1 VVHDNRSHNWCS
13 DRPVP
18 RHGMRSSAAAG
29 VSALPADGAHPD
41 AAPAE
46 APGGTPDQDGALTGD
61 RNSTAPQVPGQ
72 RDADNPDA
80 ARPPTPQAGE
90 RGPVRAPHHLRR
102 RRMRGTGYFKG
113 LGPGLVTGAADDDPS
128 GIGTYS
134 QVGASLRFDML
145 WTAVVSLPLAIA
157 VIELS
162 ARLGLVTD
170 QGIATVV
177 RRNFVKPIVYPV
189 LALVIVANTFN
200 IGADLGAM
208 AASLRLLVPIPLLAG
223 VALFAVGMTAL
234 EVWIPYRRYAKV
246 LRWLV
251 LSLLAYIA
259 VLAVVKVPW
268 GDVARHTFLP
278 TLAVDRTH
286 LAALIA
292 IFGTTISPYL
302 FFWQAAEE
310 MEENDET
317 AESLTRRHMRSVRL
331 DVIAGATSGVLIM
344 FAILVATAVTIGAHP
359 TTIET
364 ADQAAG
370 ALRPLAGDFA
380 GLLFAAGVVG
390 TGLLAVPTL
399 AGSSAYALAE
409 AAHWREGLARTLRQ
423 APGFYSIIIIGM
435 AVGAG
440 LNLVGIPPIKALY
453 ASAILNGLAA
463 PPIMVLMLLASRT
476 SMLGRWRSGWLSTV
490 VVATAILVMTVLPLW
505 YVLDAG

>member
-1 VVHDNRSHNWCS
+1 VNPVDGDDATAVPSAGDGGAS
-13 DRPVP
+13 GTGAETASPVP
-18 RHGMRSSAAAG
+18 AQRS
-29 VSALPADGAHPD
+29 AHPPM
-41 AAPAE
+41 AAS
-46 APGGTPDQDGALTGD
+46 APTGQERQGTA
-61 RNSTAPQVPGQ
+61 
-72 RDADNPDA
+72 
-80 ARPPTPQAGE
+80 
-90 RGPVRAPHHLRR
+90 HHPRR
-102 RRMRGTGYFKG
+102 RRLRGAGYFKG
-113 LGPGLVTGAADDDPS
+113 IGPGLVTGAADDDPS

-145 WTAVVSLPLAIA
+145 WTAVVSLPLAVA
-157 VIELS
+157 VLELS

-177 RRNFVKPIVYPV
+177 RRNFVKPVVYPV
-189 LALVIVANTFN
+189 LALVVIANTFN

-208 AASLRLLVPIPLLAG
+208 AASVRLLVPVPLIAG
-223 VALFAVGMTAL
+223 VAAFAIGMTAL
-234 EVWIPYRRYAKV
+234 EVWVPYRRYAKV

-251 LSLLAYIA
+251 LSLVAYVG

-268 GDVARHTFLP
+268 GDVMRHTFLP
-278 TLAVDRTH
+278 TLSADRTH

-317 AESLTRRHMRSVRL
+317 AETVTPSHMRKMRL
-331 DVIAGATSGVLIM
+331 DVVAGATCGVLTM
-344 FAILVATAVTIGAHP
+344 FAILVATAVTLGAHP
-359 TTIET
+359 NTIET
-364 ADQAAG
+364 ADQAAQ
-370 ALRPLAGDFA
+370 ALRPLAGNFA
-380 GLLFAAGVVG
+380 GLLFAAGIIG

-423 APGFYSIIIIGM
+423 APGFYTVIVLGM

-463 PPIMVLMLLASRT
+463 PPIMLLMLLASRT
-476 SMLGRWRSGWLSTV
+476 TMLGRWRSGWLSTTF
-490 VVATAILVMTVLPLW
+490 VAIAVLVMTGLPVW
-505 YVLDAG
+505 YLLS

>member
-1 VVHDNRSHNWCS
+1 VSAIPADDNDS
-13 DRPVP
+13 DGFTKERGAP
-18 RHGMRSSAAAG
+18 GTGLTNSAAAP
-29 VSALPADGAHPD
+29 LPAQRGT
-41 AAPAE
+41 
-46 APGGTPDQDGALTGD
+46 GTPDQSASVPLLPI
-61 RNSTAPQVPGQ
+61 TAAQLPG
-72 RDADNPDA
+72 
-80 ARPPTPQAGE
+80 G
-90 RGPVRAPHHLRR
+90 HHPRR
-102 RRMRGTGYFKG
+102 RRLRGAGYFKG
-113 LGPGLVTGAADDDPS
+113 IGPGLVTGAADDDPS

-177 RRNFVKPIVYPV
+177 RRNFIKPVVYPV

-208 AASLRLLVPIPLLAG
+208 AASLRLLLPVPLMVG
-223 VALFAVGMTAL
+223 VALLTVGMTAL
-234 EVWIPYRRYAKV
+234 EVWVPYRRYAKV

-251 LSLLAYIA
+251 LSLVAYVA

-268 GDVARHTFLP
+268 VDVAHHTFLP
-278 TLAVDRTH
+278 TVSMDRTH

-317 AESLTRRHMRSVRL
+317 VDSMTPTHIRTMRL
-331 DVIAGATSGVLIM
+331 DVIAGASSGVLIM
-344 FAILVATAVTIGAHP
+344 FVILVATAVTLGAHP

-364 ADQAAG
+364 ADQAAQ

-380 GLLFAAGVVG
+380 GLLFAAGVIG

-423 APGFYSIIIIGM
+423 APGFYTVIIIGM
-435 AVGAG
+435 LVGAG

-463 PPIMVLMLLASRT
+463 PPILILMLFAARKKT
-476 SMLGRWRSGWLSTV
+476 LGRWRSGWLSTTVVGAAV
-490 VVATAILVMTVLPLW
+490 VVMTGLPLW
-505 YVLDAG
+505 YLVS

>member
-1 VVHDNRSHNWCS
+1 MPVNPFDGDDTTAVESAGGAEAS
-13 DRPVP
+13 APGAEIASPVP
-18 RHGMRSSAAAG
+18 PQRR
-29 VSALPADGAHPD
+29 ADPPLLAS
-41 AAPAE
+41 APAGRE
-46 APGGTPDQDGALTGD
+46 RPEPAHHPRRWRLRGA
-61 RNSTAPQVPGQ
+61 
-72 RDADNPDA
+72 
-80 ARPPTPQAGE
+80 
-90 RGPVRAPHHLRR
+90 
-102 RRMRGTGYFKG
+102 GYFKG
-113 LGPGLVTGAADDDPS
+113 IGPGLVTGAADDDPS

-145 WTAVVSLPLAIA
+145 WTAVVSLPLAVA
-157 VIELS
+157 VLELS

-177 RRNFVKPIVYPV
+177 RRNFIKPVVYPV
-189 LALVIVANTFN
+189 LALVVVANTFN

-208 AASLRLLVPIPLLAG
+208 AASVRLLVSLPLIAG
-223 VALFAVGMTAL
+223 VAAFAIGMTVL
-234 EVWIPYRRYAKV
+234 EVWVPYRRYAKV

-251 LSLLAYIA
+251 LSLVAYVG

-268 GDVARHTFLP
+268 GDVMRHTFLP
-278 TLAVDRTH
+278 TLSADRTH

-317 AESLTRRHMRSVRL
+317 AETLTRSHVRKMRL
-331 DVIAGATSGVLIM
+331 DVVAGATCGVLTM
-344 FAILVATAVTIGAHP
+344 FAILVATAVTLGANP
-359 TTIET
+359 TSIET
-364 ADQAAG
+364 ADQAAQ
-370 ALRPLAGDFA
+370 ALRPLAGNFA
-380 GLLFAAGVVG
+380 GLLFAAGIIG

-423 APGFYSIIIIGM
+423 APGFYTVIVLGM

-463 PPIMVLMLLASRT
+463 PPIMLLMLLASRT
-476 SMLGRWRSGWLSTV
+476 TMLGRWRSGWLSTT
-490 VVATAILVMTVLPLW
+490 VVAMAVLVMTGLPVW
-505 YVLDAG
+505 YLLS

>member
-1 VVHDNRSHNWCS
+1 MNPVDGDDATAVPSAG
-13 DRPVP
+13 DRAASGTGAESASPVP
-18 RHGMRSSAAAG
+18 AQRRADPPVAA
-29 VSALPADGAHPD
+29 S
-41 AAPAE
+41 APAGQE
-46 APGGTPDQDGALTGD
+46 RQRTAHHPRRWRLRGA
-61 RNSTAPQVPGQ
+61 
-72 RDADNPDA
+72 
-80 ARPPTPQAGE
+80 
-90 RGPVRAPHHLRR
+90 
-102 RRMRGTGYFKG
+102 GYFKG
-113 LGPGLVTGAADDDPS
+113 VGPGLVTGAADDDPS

-145 WTAVVSLPLAIA
+145 WTAVVSLPLAVA
-157 VIELS
+157 VLELS

-177 RRNFVKPIVYPV
+177 RRNFVKPVVYPV
-189 LALVIVANTFN
+189 LALVVVANTFN

-208 AASLRLLVPIPLLAG
+208 AASVRLLVPVPLIAG
-223 VALFAVGMTAL
+223 VAVFAIGMTVL
-234 EVWIPYRRYAKV
+234 EVWVPYRRYAKV

-251 LSLLAYIA
+251 LSLVAYVG

-268 GDVARHTFLP
+268 GDVMRHTFLP
-278 TLAVDRTH
+278 TLSADRTH

-310 MEENDET
+310 MEENEET
-317 AESLTRRHMRSVRL
+317 AETVTRSHIRKMRL
-331 DVIAGATSGVLIM
+331 DVVAGATCGVLTM
-344 FAILVATAVTIGAHP
+344 FAILVATAVTLGAHP

-364 ADQAAG
+364 ADQAAQ
-370 ALRPLAGDFA
+370 ALRPLAGNFA
-380 GLLFAAGVVG
+380 GLLFAAGIIG

-423 APGFYSIIIIGM
+423 APGFYTVIVLGM

-463 PPIMVLMLLASRT
+463 PPIMLLMLLASRT
-476 SMLGRWRSGWLSTV
+476 TMLGRWRSGWLSTTF
-490 VVATAILVMTVLPLW
+490 VAIAVLVMTGLPVW
-505 YVLDAG
+505 YLLS

>member
-1 VVHDNRSHNWCS
+1 MSA
-13 DRPVP
+13 
-18 RHGMRSSAAAG
+18 SSADDSDSGGSTNASQAPASPGLASPAA
-29 VSALPADGAHPD
+29 APLPAQRGT
-41 AAPAE
+41 
-46 APGGTPDQDGALTGD
+46 GTPDQPASVSHVPT
-61 RNSTAPQVPGQ
+61 TAAQLPG
-72 RDADNPDA
+72 
-80 ARPPTPQAGE
+80 G
-90 RGPVRAPHHLRR
+90 HHPRR
-102 RRMRGTGYFKG
+102 RRLRGAGYFKG
-113 LGPGLVTGAADDDPS
+113 IGPGLVTGAADDDPS

-177 RRNFVKPIVYPV
+177 RRNFIKPVVYPV

-208 AASLRLLVPIPLLAG
+208 AASLRLLVPAPLIVG
-223 VALFAVGMTAL
+223 VALFTLGMTAL
-234 EVWIPYRRYAKV
+234 EVWVPYRRYAKV

-251 LSLLAYIA
+251 LSLVAYVA

-268 GDVARHTFLP
+268 SDVARHTFLP
-278 TLAVDRTH
+278 TVSIDRTH

-317 AESLTRRHMRSVRL
+317 VDSMTPIHIRTMRL
-331 DVIAGATSGVLIM
+331 DVVAGATSGVLIM
-344 FAILVATAVTIGAHP
+344 FVILVATAVTLGAHP

-364 ADQAAG
+364 ADQAAQ

-380 GLLFAAGVVG
+380 GLLFAAGVIG

-423 APGFYSIIIIGM
+423 APGFYTVIVIGM
-435 AVGAG
+435 LVGAG

-463 PPIMVLMLLASRT
+463 PPILILMLLASRKKT
-476 SMLGRWRSGWLSTV
+476 LGRWRSGWLSTTVVAAAV
-490 VVATAILVMTVLPLW
+490 VVMTGLPLW
-505 YVLDAG
+505 YLVS

>member
-1 VVHDNRSHNWCS
+1 MSSVSADGG
-13 DRPVP
+13 DADATPA
-18 RHGMRSSAAAG
+18 SSAGGTPEQDGTVLASNGAGAAPRM
-29 VSALPADGAHPD
+29 PAQREADRPD
-41 AAPAE
+41 AAGP
-46 APGGTPDQDGALTGD
+46 PVPLGD
-61 RNSTAPQVPGQ
+61 
-72 RDADNPDA
+72 
-80 ARPPTPQAGE
+80 E
-90 RGPVRAPHHLRR
+90 RGPARTQHHPRRWRLR
-102 RRMRGTGYFKG
+102 GAGYFKG
-113 LGPGLVTGAADDDPS
+113 IGPGLVTGAADDDPS

-177 RRNFVKPIVYPV
+177 RRNFIKPVVYPV
-189 LALVIVANTFN
+189 LALVVIANTFN

-208 AASLRLLVPIPLLAG
+208 AASLHLLVPIPLIAG
-223 VALFAVGMTAL
+223 VALFALGMTAL
-234 EVWIPYRRYAKV
+234 EVWVPYRRYAKV

-268 GDVARHTFLP
+268 GDVARQTFLP
-278 TLAVDRTH
+278 TLSADRTH

-317 AESLTRRHMRSVRL
+317 ADSLTPKHMRSMRL

-344 FAILVATAVTIGAHP
+344 FAILVATAVTIGVHP

-364 ADQAAG
+364 ADQAAQ

-423 APGFYSIIIIGM
+423 APGFYTIIIIGM
-435 AVGAG
+435 AIGAG
-440 LNLVGIPPIKALY
+440 LNLIGIPPIKALY

-476 SMLGRWRSGWLSTV
+476 NTLGRWRSGWLSTV
-490 VVATAILVMTVLPLW
+490 LVAAAVLVMTVLPLW
-505 YVLDAG
+505 YLLG

>member
-1 VVHDNRSHNWCS
+1 VDRDNPNHSRCGDPAALQHRIRTAMVAAVSPVSS
-13 DRPVP
+13 DGDDAGATPAQP
-18 RHGMRSSAAAG
+18 AGGKPDEHTTLLHGG
-29 VSALPADGAHPD
+29 ETE
-41 AAPAE
+41 AAPQIPA
-46 APGGTPDQDGALTGD
+46 
-61 RNSTAPQVPGQ
+61 Q
-72 RDADNPDA
+72 RDADDPGA
-80 ARPPTPQAGE
+80 AEPHTPAASEG
-90 RGPVRAPHHLRR
+90 GPVGPLHHPRRRHLR
-102 RRMRGTGYFKG
+102 GAGYFKG

-177 RRNFVKPIVYPV
+177 RRNFVKPVVYPV
-189 LALVIVANTFN
+189 LALVVVANTFN

-208 AASLRLLVPIPLLAG
+208 AASLRLLIPVPLIAG
-223 VALFAVGMTAL
+223 VALFAL
-234 EVWIPYRRYAKV
+234 EVWVPYRHYAKV

-251 LSLLAYIA
+251 LSLLAYVA

-268 GDVARHTFLP
+268 KEVAHHTLLP
-278 TLAVDRTH
+278 TLSADRTH
-286 LAALIA
+286 VAALIA

-317 AESLTRRHMRSVRL
+317 AATVTPKHIRMMRL

-344 FAILVATAVTIGAHP
+344 FAILVATAVTLGVHP

-364 ADQAAG
+364 ADQAAQ
-370 ALRPLAGDFA
+370 ALRPLAGNFA

-390 TGLLAVPTL
+390 TGLLAVTTL

-423 APGFYSIIIIGM
+423 APGFYTVIILGM

-463 PPIMVLMLLASRT
+463 PPIMVLMLLASRRKV
-476 SMLGRWRSGWLSTV
+476 LGRWRSGWLSAT
-490 VVATAILVMTVLPLW
+490 VVATAVLVMTALPLW
-505 YVLDAG
+505 YLLS